1 MDDEGDPVTW
11 GWDEYFSDLARF
23 LGELGRQAGI
33 SSVPYAEYAI
43 ERLEMWE
50 GVCRHLVAVLDAG
63 ESVVEG
69 EESAIVEE
77 YRHRFLVL
85 NRLLHSLRIQWL
97 EYCTAVESYSATSY
111 RAPLLYQPHQ
121 RGRPSF
127 LIPQEQLEYL
137 HSLSFTW
144 VEIAALLGVS
154 RMTVYR
160 RRVEYDMVEDPRIV
174 PDDSELRRLV
184 EQTRQELPY
193 LGEVMVMGRLRALG
207 YYVTRSR
214 LRQVINDT
222 DPFNRNLHV
231 RRPYSVPGPNS
242 LWHIGKYDMVIT
254 KKLAIPIK

>member
-1 MDDEGDPVTW
+1 
-11 GWDEYFSDLARF
+11 
-23 LGELGRQAGI
+23 
-33 SSVPYAEYAI
+33 
-43 ERLEMWE
+43 
-50 GVCRHLVAVLDAG
+50 
-63 ESVVEG
+63 
-69 EESAIVEE
+69 
-77 YRHRFLVL
+77 
-85 NRLLHSLRIQWL
+85 
-97 EYCTAVESYSATSY
+97 
-111 RAPLLYQPHQ
+111 
-121 RGRPSF
+121 
-127 LIPQEQLEYL
+127 
-137 HSLSFTW
+137 
-144 VEIAALLGVS
+144 
-154 RMTVYR
+154 MTVYR

-184 EQTRQELPY
+184 EQTRQELPH